1 MNKNQPLAKS
11 AQSVQEALAKK
22 GLDCKVIVLSDST
35 RTANDAAAAIG
46 CEVGQIVKS
55 LIFKTVET
63 HKPVLILVSGPNRVD
78 EKVIELLLGEK
89 IVKAD
94 ADYTGEVTG
103 FAIGGIPP
111 VGHKQTI
118 HNILIDQD
126 LLKFEEIW
134 AAAGTPHAVF
144 NLQSKELALLT
155 AGKVISIMGGD
166 SYVI

>member
-94 ADYTGEVTG
+94 ADYTREVTG

-144 NLQSKELALLT
+144 NLQSKELAVLT